1 MTLLRSP
8 VLNTARGI
16 SLGDFGQLLLVTFL
30 WALCFPLI
38 ASGLAKAPPLY
49 FGALRSLVAG
59 VSLLVPAFALQRTVP
74 KGRRV
79 WLILLGVGVSTTSM
93 GFSGMFL
100 AGRLIS
106 PGLATV
112 LANIQPL
119 IAAVLAYFLLS
130 ERLGPRRRMGL
141 LLGFAG
147 ILLVAFPSLSVD
159 GANSSLSGL
168 GYILLGA
175 VGVAVGNVLLKQLTG
190 QVDLLM
196 ATGWQFIL
204 GGFMLFLISQRVEA
218 PVQIVWDPSFIAIL
232 LVLGIL
238 GTAVAFA
245 LWFSLLHRS
254 ELNRL
259 NTFTFLTPAFGLMIG
274 TFFFGE
280 RLNSLEIVGVTL
292 ILGAVVWISRG
303 SVTTNEIK

>member
-1 MTLLRSP
+1 
-8 VLNTARGI
+8 
-16 SLGDFGQLLLVTFL
+16 
-30 WALCFPLI
+30 
-38 ASGLAKAPPLY
+38 
-49 FGALRSLVAG
+49 
-59 VSLLVPAFALQRTVP
+59 
-74 KGRRV
+74 
-79 WLILLGVGVSTTSM
+79 
-93 GFSGMFL
+93 
-100 AGRLIS
+100 
-106 PGLATV
+106 LATV

-119 IAAVLAYFLLS
+119 IATVLGYFVLN
-130 ERLGPRRRMGL
+130 ERLGPRCRMGL

-204 GGFMLFLISQRVEA
+204 GSIVLFALSQRVEA
-218 PVQIVWDPSFIAIL
+218 PVRVIWDPSFIAIL

-259 NTFTFLTPAFGLMIG
+259 NTFTFLTPTFGLMIG
-274 TFFFGE
+274 MFFFGE
-280 RLNSLEIVGVTL
+280 RLNLLEIIGVTL
-292 ILGAVVWISRG
+292 ILGAVVWISR
-303 SVTTNEIK
+303 SSDTTN

>member
-16 SLGDFGQLLLVTFL
+16 TLGDFGQLLLVTFL

-59 VSLLVPAFALQRTVP
+59 VSLLVTAFALQRTVP
-74 KGRRV
+74 KGWRV

-100 AGRLIS
+100 AGGLIS

-280 RLNSLEIVGVTL
+280 RLNPLEIAGVAL
-292 ILGAVVWISRG
+292 ILGAVVWISRSSG
-303 SVTTNEIK
+303 TTNGIK

>member
-1 MTLLRSP
+1 MTLLRRP
-8 VLNTARGI
+8 ILNSARGI

-38 ASGLAKAPPLY
+38 ASGLTKAPPLY
-49 FGALRSLVAG
+49 FAALRSLVAG
-59 VSLLVPAFALQRTVP
+59 VSLLVPAFVLQRTMP
-74 KGRRV
+74 KGWRV
-79 WLILLGVGVSTTSM
+79 WLTLLGVGISATGM

-100 AGRLIS
+100 AGGLVS

-119 IAAVLAYFLLS
+119 IAAVLAYFFLS
-130 ERLGPRRRMGL
+130 EQLGPRRRTGL
-141 LLGFAG
+141 FIGFTG
-147 ILLVAFPSLSVD
+147 ILLVAAPSLSVD
-159 GANSSLSGL
+159 GVNSSLIGL

-175 VGVAVGNVLLKQLTG
+175 VGVAVGNVLLKRLTG

-196 ATGWQFIL
+196 ATGWQFML
-204 GGFMLFLISQRVEA
+204 GSIVLFLISQPIEA
-218 PVQIVWDPSFIAIL
+218 PVQIVWEPSFISIL
-232 LVLGIL
+232 LLLGIV
-238 GTAVAFA
+238 GTAVAFV

-274 TFFFGE
+274 AIFFSE
-280 RLNSLEIVGVTL
+280 RLNLLEIVGVML
-292 ILGAVVWISRG
+292 ILGAVVWISG
-303 SVTTNEIK
+303 SSDTAKEKI